1 MNTKLILTICIF
13 LSCVSCKSTDS
24 ADIKGQIFIDRI
36 AKEGTISDV
45 ILDTELIPLQYKNSE
60 APKAKKN
67 VIVKEGHIF
76 ICDQENVIHVFSMD
90 GKKISDSRKKIGH
103 GHGEYYIMTG
113 WTYNKYS
120 KTIELLTTDKM
131 MIYDLNFNFVKSAD
145 LPIYKKHGGRGL
157 FFGHIDD
164 LSATIHLLIPNH
176 LPEFE
181 NSAEVIVFNSENNTI
196 LNKFS
201 YGEDIVTFLSMQ
213 NDCFSEFGKD
223 SLFFYPPAMSKYFYA
238 MDRQTMNISKM
249 IKIDWGGNS
258 IQPEQI
264 EGFRGNNKRLMS
276 YLMTCDKTI
285 VIRVMQSEGFV
296 IAYQKKGNKVK
307 DSSILALNL
316 NQNKAYEIKVSL
328 NDESMLPTFSC
339 LENGYAYI
347 FARTEDLNAEVIN
360 ALNATQSY
368 NSFKDS
374 LDNDQ
379 VVILKCHI
387 KDKW

>member
-13 LSCVSCKSTDS
+13 LSCVSCRSTDS
-24 ADIKGQIFIDRI
+24 VDLKRQIFIDRI
-36 AKEGTISDV
+36 VKEGTISDV
-45 ILDTELIPLQYKNSE
+45 IMNTELIPLQYKNSE

-67 VIVKEGHIF
+67 VIVKDGYIF

-103 GHGEYYIMTG
+103 GNGEYYIMTG
-113 WTYNKYS
+113 WTFNKYS

-131 MIYDLNFNFVKSAD
+131 IIYDLNFNFVKSAD

-181 NSAEVIVFNSENNTI
+181 NSAEVVVFNSENNTI

-201 YGEDIVTFLSMQ
+201 YSEDIITFLSMQ

-223 SLFFYPPAMSKYFYA
+223 SLFFYPPAITKYFYA
-238 MDRQTMNISKM
+238 MDRQTMDISKM
-249 IKIDWGGNS
+249 IKVDWGGNS

-264 EGFRGNNKRLMS
+264 AQFRGNNKKLMS

-296 IAYQKKGNKVK
+296 MAYQKKGNKVK

-316 NQNKAYEIKVSL
+316 NQNKAYVIKASL
-328 NDESMLPTFSC
+328 NDDSMLPTFSC
-339 LENGYAYI
+339 LEDGNAYI
-347 FARTEDLNAEVIN
+347 FTRTEDLSNEVID

-368 NSFKDS
+368 NYFKDS
-374 LDNDQ
+374 LDDDQ

-387 KDKW
+387 KNEW